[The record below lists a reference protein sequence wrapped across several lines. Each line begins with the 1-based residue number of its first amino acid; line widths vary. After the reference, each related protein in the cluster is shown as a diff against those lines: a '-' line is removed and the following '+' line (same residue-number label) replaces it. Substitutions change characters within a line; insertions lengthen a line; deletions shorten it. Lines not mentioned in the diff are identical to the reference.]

1 MSNSKQLL
9 FVALHRPG
17 RSPSQRFRFEQF
29 VPYLEKNGWQCDYA
43 YMLDEQD
50 DKAFYTPGAYFSKA
64 RIVLKGFKKRI
75 SHLSSAADYDV
86 IFIQRES
93 FVSGSTYFE
102 RRFAKKGAKIVF
114 DFDDAIWMLDIS
126 DANKNL
132 SWLKDPSKTKKII
145 SISDHVIA
153 GNKFL
158 AEYALQFNETVSVIP
173 TVVDTEYY
181 QSKFPKSNGSITI
194 GWTGSQTTN
203 KHFELAAPFLRT
215 LKEKYGDMLRIAAV
229 TEREIEIDGVDVD
242 FIRWDKEREI
252 ENLDQIDIGIMPL
265 PKDEWSRGKC
275 GFKGIQYMSLGKP
288 SVMSPVGVNPEIV
301 THGVNGFLPESDE
314 QWVDYLT
321 QLIDY
326 EDLRNEI
333 GQAGR
338 KTIEEKYSVNAT
350 QDQLLS
356 LLDSLVD

>member
-1 MSNSKQLL
+1 M
-9 FVALHRPG
+9 ALHRPG

-29 VPYLEKNGWQCDYA
+29 VPYLEENGWQCDYA

-50 DKAFYTPGAYFSKA
+50 DQAFYTPGAYFSKA
-64 RIVLKGFKKRI
+64 RIVLKGFKKRL
-75 SHLSSAADYDV
+75 SHLRSASEYDV

-145 SISDHVIA
+145 SISDRIIA
-153 GNKFL
+153 GNRYL
-158 AEYALQFNETVSVIP
+158 ADYASQFNQAVSVLP

-181 QSKFPKSNGSITI
+181 RSSNASSNGVITI

-203 KHFELAAPFLRT
+203 KHFELATPFLQT
-215 LKEKYGDMLRIAAV
+215 LKEKYGDKLRVVAV
-229 TEREIEIDGVDVD
+229 TEKDIQLEGIEVEFVA
-242 FIRWDKEREI
+242 WNKKQEI

-265 PKDEWSRGKC
+265 PEDEWSRGKC

-301 THGVNGFLPESDE
+301 QHGENGFLPKTNDE
-314 QWVDYLT
+314 WVSCLS
-321 QLIDY
+321 QLIDS
-326 EDLRNEI
+326 EDLRREI
-333 GQAGR
+333 GEAGR
-338 KTIEEKYSVNAT
+338 KTIEEKYSVKAVQN
-350 QDQLLS
+350 QMLS
-356 LLDSLVD
+356 LLDSLVG

>member
-1 MSNSKQLL
+1 M
-9 FVALHRPG
+9 
-17 RSPSQRFRFEQF
+17 
-29 VPYLEKNGWQCDYA
+29 
-43 YMLDEQD
+43 
-50 DKAFYTPGAYFSKA
+50 
-64 RIVLKGFKKRI
+64 
-75 SHLSSAADYDV
+75 
-86 IFIQRES
+86 
-93 FVSGSTYFE
+93 
-102 RRFAKKGAKIVF
+102 
-114 DFDDAIWMLDIS
+114 
-126 DANKNL
+126 
-132 SWLKDPSKTKKII
+132 
-145 SISDHVIA
+145 
-153 GNKFL
+153 
-158 AEYALQFNETVSVIP
+158 
-173 TVVDTEYY
+173 
-181 QSKFPKSNGSITI
+181 
-194 GWTGSQTTN
+194 
-203 KHFELAAPFLRT
+203 
-215 LKEKYGDMLRIAAV
+215 V
-229 TEREIEIDGVDVD
+229 TIEIDGVDVD

-314 QWVDYLT
+314 QGVDYLT